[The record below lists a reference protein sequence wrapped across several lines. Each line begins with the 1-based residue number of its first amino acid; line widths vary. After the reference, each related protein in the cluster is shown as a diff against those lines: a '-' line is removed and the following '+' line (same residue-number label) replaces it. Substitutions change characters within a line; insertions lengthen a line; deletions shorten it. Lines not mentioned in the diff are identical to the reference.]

1 MYNDGG
7 QYWDEHAFAAAWL
20 YAATNERKYLVSVA
34 RKRVHVHMYVG
45 LFALFV

>member
-20 YAATNERKYLVSVA
+20 YKATGEKKYLVS
-34 RKRVHVHMYVG
+34 
-45 LFALFV
+45 